1 MINFFLQM
9 FEFEYMEEGEV
20 EIFVFQVEIVQLM
33 SLIINIFY
41 LNKEIFLRELI
52 FNVFDVFDKIRYE
65 SFIDFLKLDFGKDFE
80 ICIVLDKESKIFI
93 IMDTGIGM
101 IKVDF
106 VNNFGIIV
114 KFGIKVFMEV
124 LQVGV
129 DIFMIGQ
136 FGVGFYFVYL
146 VVDRVV
152 VEIKY
157 NDDEQYIWEFFVGGL
172 FIVKICLGRIFCYF

>member
-1 MINFFLQM
+1 
-9 FEFEYMEEGEV
+9 
-20 EIFVFQVEIVQLM
+20 M

-80 ICIVLDKESKIFI
+80 IRIVLDKESKIFI

-124 LQVGV
+124 L
-129 DIFMIGQ
+129 
-136 FGVGFYFVYL
+136 
-146 VVDRVV
+146 
-152 VEIKY
+152 
-157 NDDEQYIWEFFVGGL
+157 
-172 FIVKICLGRIFCYF
+172 